1 MLTEQQAD
9 DQWARAASFP
19 AKSTSWGFFSYLDI
33 APGLCGAGM
42 GGFTWLD
49 SAEEFFDFLVRV
61 VPASTRMHPDKKQ
74 AAASAIQAA
83 IDSQGPMDAF
93 AMDAI
98 REAANTQL
106 VNHLQIN
113 WLGSYQDLLHGDDRY
128 ALFVRARFHEPQD
141 EDGEGGAPD
150 TESVERDS
158 PLDLLQDR
166 GWPIMPDQ
174 EEDFADFLAEWGL

>member
-49 SAEEFFDFLVRV
+49 SAEDLFAFLVRV
-61 VPASTRMHPDKKQ
+61 VPASTRMQPEMKQ

-83 IDSQGPMDAF
+83 IDSQGPIDAF
-93 AMDAI
+93 ALEAI
-98 REAANTQL
+98 RESANGQL
-106 VNHLQIN
+106 VNHLQID
-113 WLGSYQDLLHGDDRY
+113 WVGSYQDRLHGDDRY
-128 ALFVRARFHEPQD
+128 ALFVRARFHESQD
-141 EDGEGGAPD
+141 EDGEEDAAED
-150 TESVERDS
+150 ESVERDS
-158 PLDLLQDR
+158 PLDLLRDR
-166 GWPIMPDQ
+166 GRPITPDQ